1 MKITLVK
8 KILADG
14 SPCKKCADVLG
25 KLESSGHM
33 EQIDS
38 IVVAD
43 ERDPTSEG
51 ILLAQK
57 YAVDRAPFFVVDKE
71 DGAEPEIYTVFMKF
85 LKEVLEQKTNE
96 AEELKEIMKDNQD
109 LDFL

>member
-8 KILADG
+8 KILKDG
-14 SPCKKCADVLG
+14 SPCRKCADVLD

-33 EQIDS
+33 ARIDN
-38 IVVAD
+38 VLVAD
-43 ERDPTSEG
+43 ERDPESEG
-51 ILLAQK
+51 IAVAKQ
-57 YAVDRAPFFVVDKE
+57 YDVDRAPFFVVEREGKD
-71 DGAEPEIYTVFMKF
+71 AEVYTVYMKF

-96 AEELKEIMKDNQD
+96 ADELKEIMDNQD